1 MSETAKSL
9 STLQQRMCRQNF
21 VLPPNKDEV
30 IARHKAGAQL
40 FAQTEQGVAVMSD
53 FQANRSYI
61 FVGALGKSLGLPV
74 DSELSDA
81 AFETSLFQHVR
92 DTDLLSRHILELR
105 FSELLKSLP
114 VAERPHYVM
123 LNTLH
128 FSAAPITSEDATKAT
143 EPQPIPVLHRAYY
156 LESVASGAV
165 WLSLCLYTPF
175 VELPVPINSIVNN
188 ETGRAVRAASFPQLE
203 QKLLSRRER
212 EVLTLIGQGQS
223 SRQIAEKLHIAVNT
237 VSRHRQNILQTLKV
251 QNTAAA
257 VEIATRLHLLLH

>member
-1 MSETAKSL
+1 MSESAKSL

-21 VLPPNKDEV
+21 VLPSNKDEV
-30 IARHKAGAQL
+30 IARHKARAQL

-74 DSELSDA
+74 GSELSDA

-105 FSELLKSLP
+105 FFELLKSLP
-114 VAERPHYVM
+114 VAERSHYVM

-128 FSAAPITSEDATKAT
+128 FAAVPITSEDATKAT

-175 VELPVPINSIVNN
+175 ACCME
-188 ETGRAVRAASFPQLE
+188 
-203 QKLLSRRER
+203 
-212 EVLTLIGQGQS
+212 
-223 SRQIAEKLHIAVNT
+223 
-237 VSRHRQNILQTLKV
+237 
-251 QNTAAA
+251 
-257 VEIATRLHLLLH
+257 